1 MPNCEPLLKSLLYQL
16 KKIVNCNKG
25 KVLNTLQGTQLEA
38 KFSKMDLQFVYKE
51 SGILVYPPE
60 VNACPFV
67 ITIFVCFLT
76 LYSVSELTPIQW
88 QEVEMPLL
96 QYLKSQLQ
104 QNTIATV
111 KRLIPQVCGAIQC
124 ELDNFQNT
132 SLTELM
138 DVISGENDHLQDLIT
153 SVFHY

>member
-1 MPNCEPLLKSLLYQL
+1 
-16 KKIVNCNKG
+16 
-25 KVLNTLQGTQLEA
+25 
-38 KFSKMDLQFVYKE
+38 
-51 SGILVYPPE
+51 
-60 VNACPFV
+60 
-67 ITIFVCFLT
+67 
-76 LYSVSELTPIQW
+76 
-88 QEVEMPLL
+88 MPLL

-124 ELDNFQNT
+124 ELDNFQDTT